1 MGFIA
6 EPFKNVFN
14 PKMIALIA
22 QHLKTAASE
31 FDGGH
36 FRKLAAKG
44 LAKNE
49 LKQRSQQITAALE
62 STLPGD
68 FRKACSLMLAAL
80 APESADTEFQPE
92 IDHTGIRGWALMP
105 MAEYVAR
112 QGQDDAEYSLEVLRE
127 FTKRFSSE
135 FAVRP
140 FLQAA
145 PETALAEIKKWTRDP
160 SVHVR
165 RLASEGTRPRL
176 PWGIRLTAFDAN
188 PQPLLPILEALK
200 DDPEEYVRRSVANNL
215 NDIAKVHPDL
225 VAGIA
230 TKWLKDASPERKR
243 LVRHACRTLIKQGH
257 PLTLA
262 AFGYTEPE
270 LEITAFTLDKQK
282 VVLGDADRFICYSQ
296 IKIQSAAAT
305 RDRLHHPPPEGEWRH
320 CAESVQMENCHA
332 SCRG

>member
-1 MGFIA
+1 M

-14 PKMIALIA
+14 PEMIAFMA
-22 QHLKTAASE
+22 QHLESAAPG

-36 FRKLAAKG
+36 FCKLAAKG

-62 STLPGD
+62 STLPSD
-68 FRKACSLMLAAL
+68 FQKACALMLAAL

-92 IDHTGIRGWALMP
+92 IDQTGIRGWALMP
-105 MAEYVAR
+105 MADYVAR
-112 QGQDDAEYSLEVLRE
+112 HGQGDAEFGLEVLRE

-140 FLQAA
+140 FLQAS
-145 PETALAEIKKWTRDP
+145 PETALAQIKVWTRDP

-176 PWGIRLTAFDAN
+176 PWGIRLTAFDAD
-188 PQPLLPILEALK
+188 PKPLLPILEALK
-200 DDPEEYVRRSVANNL
+200 DDPAEYVRRSVANNL

-230 TKWLKDASPERKR
+230 KKWLKDATPERKR

-257 PLTLA
+257 PATLA

-270 LEITAFTLDKQK
+270 LEIN
-282 VVLGDADRFICYSQ
+282 C
-296 IKIQSAAAT
+296 
-305 RDRLHHPPPEGEWRH
+305 LHSR
-320 CAESVQMENCHA
+320 
-332 SCRG
+332 